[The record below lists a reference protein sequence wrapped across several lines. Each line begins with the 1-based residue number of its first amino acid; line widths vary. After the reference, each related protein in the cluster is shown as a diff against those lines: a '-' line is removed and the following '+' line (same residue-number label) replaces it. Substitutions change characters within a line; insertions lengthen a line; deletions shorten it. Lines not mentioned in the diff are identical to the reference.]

1 MKRKV
6 VKISESQYQNI
17 ECILNENR
25 AFNYF
30 GNDTTNNNQNSQISV
45 NVPYETP
52 EIEVQNT
59 TGDDIAQEVNQPAW
73 WNNRR
78 R

>member
-1 MKRKV
+1 MKRKII
-6 VKISESQYQNI
+6 KISESQLQNI
-17 ECILNENR
+17 ENILQENR

-30 GNDTTNNNQNSQISV
+30 GNDTTNTNQNSQITV

-52 EIEVQNT
+52 EIEVQNI
-59 TGDDIAQEVNQPAW
+59 TGDDIAQEVNRPAW

>member
-1 MKRKV
+1 MKHKV
-6 VKISESQYQNI
+6 IKISESQLQDI
-17 ECILNENR
+17 KSILEESR

-30 GNDTTNNNQNSQISV
+30 GNDTTNINQNSQITV
-45 NVPYETP
+45 NVPYDIP

-59 TGDDIAQEVNQPAW
+59 TGDDIAQEVNQPTW